1 MKFPIIYMQA
11 KGGKVKQWEIWAT
24 KFPGYASVTTRYGF
38 IDGEKQENERR
49 ITTGKNVG
57 RANETTPFEQACL
70 EAESKWK
77 KKVDKG
83 YVEDVSGESDVRLPM
98 LAKKFKDAKHNIQYP
113 AMVQR
118 KLNGVR
124 CFAKKVSNTEMD
136 YSSRKG
142 KSFNGTLGH
151 LTPHL
156 LPIMD
161 VGEIY
166 DGEIY
171 VHGWTFQQIIRA
183 VKKLRP
189 ASAELQY
196 HVYDI
201 ADESTSNIART
212 IRMLVPK
219 FNDFIVRVITE
230 QAASEDEVYT
240 YHDQYV
246 REGYEGVMIRNTG
259 GKYLFN
265 HRTDD
270 LQKYKEF
277 IDEEFEITFVKDG
290 EGLEEG
296 CAIFEVENAD
306 KNRFWV
312 RPRGSRKL
320 RQKWYDDQSQIIG
333 KELTVRYQCLSEEG
347 IPQFPVGICIRDY
360 E

>member
-83 YVEDVSGESDVRLPM
+83 YVEDMSGESDVRLPM
-98 LAKKFKDAKHNIQYP
+98 LAQKFTKVKHHIQYP
-113 AMVQR
+113 ALCQR

-124 CFAKKVSNTEMD
+124 CFAKKVSDTEMD
-136 YSSRKG
+136 YTSRKG
-142 KSFNGTLGH
+142 KSFNGTLEH
-151 LTPHL
+151 LTPHF
-156 LPIMD
+156 LPIMN
-161 VGEIY
+161 VGQII

-189 ASAELQY
+189 ASTELQF
-196 HVYDI
+196 HAYDV
-201 ADESTSNIART
+201 AEKNVTNYNRLKLLHNYAN
-212 IRMLVPK
+212 V
-219 FNDFIVRVITE
+219 FVITVE
-230 QAASEDEVYT
+230 TVIVHSEDEVYAL
-240 YHDQYV
+240 HDKYV
-246 REGYEGVMIRNTG
+246 KEGYEGVMIRNSAG
-259 GKYLFN
+259 MYVFN
-265 HRTDD
+265 HRSLD

-333 KELTVRYQCLSEEG
+333 KELTVRYQELSEDG
-347 IPQFPVGICIRDY
+347 IPIFPVGICIRDY